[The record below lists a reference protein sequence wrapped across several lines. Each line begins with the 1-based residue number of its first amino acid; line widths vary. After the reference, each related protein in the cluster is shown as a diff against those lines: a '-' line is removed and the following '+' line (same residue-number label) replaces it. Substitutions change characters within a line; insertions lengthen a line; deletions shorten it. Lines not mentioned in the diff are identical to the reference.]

1 MALEIE
7 RKFLIRDDSW
17 RDQADEGTVYRQGY
31 LCTGRGRTVRVR
43 LAADRAWL
51 TIKGKAEGLAR
62 AEYEY
67 PIPVDEAREILDLCL
82 PTIID
87 KTRYLVEHA
96 GWTWEVDIFHG
107 ENEGLIV
114 AEVELDRADAVVEL
128 PSWVG
133 LEVSH
138 DSRYKNS
145 RLTSLP
151 FSRW

>member
-7 RKFLIRDDSW
+7 RKFLVRDDSW
-17 RDQADEGTVYRQGY
+17 RDQADGGTIYRQGY
-31 LCTGRGRTVRVR
+31 LCTGKGRTVRVR
-43 LAADRAWL
+43 LSADQAWL

-67 PIPVDEAREILDLCL
+67 PIPVAEAREILDLCL
-82 PTIID
+82 PTVIH
-87 KTRYLVEHA
+87 KTRYLVKHA
-96 GWTWEVDIFHG
+96 GWTWEVDVFSG

-114 AEVELDRADAVVEL
+114 AEVELDRVDAEVAL
-128 PSWVG
+128 PAWVG
-133 LEVSH
+133 GEVTLEP
-138 DSRYKNS
+138 RYKNS